1 MPSMQS
7 PEIQYKASAGTFNLD
22 EALGIVE
29 CFVAGIGNK
38 DSVGD
43 VCATGA
49 FTKSLLRR
57 KPRVVWGHN
66 WNDPIGKVLDI
77 YEVPASD
84 PRLPIKMKMAGI
96 GGLYAKVQ
104 FNLQSEKG
112 KEAFANVAF
121 FGEEQEWSIGYKTL
135 RAQYDQN
142 MQANILHEVE
152 LYEVSP
158 VLHGANQLT
167 GTISVKT
174 DGTSQDVMERVVF
187 PSGQMQEAINVRP
200 LTAPVETPSP
210 EDELL
215 QKMVAEL
222 EKRTASKIKIV
233 SLEKDSV
240 IFDRQTS
247 DGVVSKYKCGYHHD
261 GREFMFGQPQ
271 RIVIQKP
278 NINPPMMSPQ
288 QGQPSPQNRVTKPV
302 PMMPMP
308 VAIRPGQSGPV
319 SIPLPVMVYEDSSND
334 KPKVSK
340 PLDNEERALAD
351 ALVRITKKYGKFN
364 EDKKGVYAAYTPA
377 AENELVDIGVKCS
390 NCVFF
395 KGEGSC
401 RIIDKAVEADGRC
414 RFAVIPPGV
423 VGGTAMDKKD
433 YNDFLDEQE
442 VKWVEDIE
450 EKYPGE
456 FIFGVLRNTVKKR
469 RKKRRKYKELNEFD
483 AEEYA
488 IKEKTLGNQ
497 EEKFFYIPVDVEN
510 LFEVKSLLDP
520 VLDYHRVDSFV
531 DEYGVVLTS
540 GITEEFVD
548 AVEIAVKGIGTRIGK
563 RIGSGLIDRPRIGSG
578 RKKNNNR
585 LGSGRIDIPTGG
597 TRGARRPTGT
607 DKDIDR
613 DGWVDEGTTNPRWVG
628 MSSGVSNQPTPSGSG
643 KPKKRTPIWERNRRP
658 SPPIPSRLR
667 ELSDDKKPESRRTP
681 PPAPSKPKPTK
692 TPSAPPPRG
701 KEKLSSGTLGR
712 GGRLGSRPDDKEYRR
727 ERQRQIEKDRADG
740 ENATNPVGKPKKLS
754 SGTRDITRHRSAKLL
769 KNPAEDAKEADFEKI
784 ASSWREQGLGW
795 VEIPRQPTAADKPA
809 RRTNDFLRGRELGY
823 NQARVM
829 WDGSGTYKRPA
840 NFNEKAKSSVDY
852 RTWFLNTAKTAGEY
866 MENSRKSSNTSE
878 AEKEINFGIP
888 EGIENFFDAV
898 KPNVAGLSM
907 NDKNE
912 FFTALRQYGYVTG
925 SDSDYGFRGGY
936 VSPKAIEPKPSKKLS
951 SGKVRTA
958 SEPRKPPKPPRA
970 AKLMAVDT
978 KNSNLAKK
986 ITYDPDNGDLTVTYN
1001 DGKVE
1006 NFDEVMYDRVYKAG
1020 FDDDPDKLIRELL
1033 SDKNQNSSK
1042 LSSGRKLSSGAKTQ
1056 IAENDEK
1063 IAELKEE
1070 IDREMRLAT
1079 SPSVRG
1085 DAVFQNFLRQ
1095 NLLDMSQELRLLEG
1109 KKKRLETE
1117 SKRSSKKKNVK
1128 VPFPEAKPKRVSKQ
1142 QRDDEKIYKRRND
1155 GESLAD
1161 VAESLGISR
1170 IEVRKREQRHMRRLR
1185 EEDGERLSE
1194 DSNRS
1199 GEKLSSGGKWNG
1211 KKPTDKDIKPGAD
1224 LSGADLRD
1232 RNLYGADL
1240 TEVNLSGAN
1249 LDSAY
1254 LFEAN
1259 LRNADLSGARMD
1271 SAFLEGAKLTGANLT
1286 GADLT
1291 VANLRLADL
1300 SNANLFEANLTQA
1313 DLSKAKLSG
1322 ANLRRANL
1330 FAADLR
1336 LTDLRNANLSGANLR
1351 GANLASADMDGANLR
1366 GADMDKKL
1374 SSGLKKPKTFR
1385 EMMTESDRLR
1395 AQGIMSDS
1403 SLFDDEWQKTEYGI
1417 EINAPDIDG
1426 SYEIQG
1432 NAKDGFIVS
1441 RISDAVRNGGQDAK
1455 EYEHDKVFKSRAA
1468 AKKWAVRDYKLM
1480 SEEVGGGD
1488 VAEGELDDEK
1498 LSSGRKKKGKA
1509 SKRKPFSP
1517 EDRQRFADGD
1527 RLRART
1533 IPGKKKPGPSVDEF
1547 KLSSGYGGGSRQD
1560 RRNADLLRAQ
1570 TQARE
1575 EDATIASQSD
1585 KKLAIEVIKNLQNG
1599 TPSPDKTYDD
1609 STPKSERLKKIQKN
1623 LAENF
1628 KTPALV
1634 GTLADNKKRK
1644 SDGPWM
1650 VSFERLRPLLKNENN
1665 EPMSDAQIKFAFNL
1679 DDAELKKLTGKDGA
1693 ISSAAVQGFMDAHGY
1708 PEMYGP
1714 GESSSAIRA
1723 IWGFD
1728 SSPYWYDTLEDNKL
1742 MNRDEYE
1749 AASNES
1755 GFLFNVY
1762 GLDSPLGE
1770 KYSGEPDVLPKKREV
1785 IAPAITKRSI
1795 EGTKGS
1801 DSQEIYAIDTLLES
1815 LGLKDKTPEEVA
1827 EAFTKLLGA
1836 KTTASQIFSSS
1847 KSWKNRGVPTNVTL
1861 QLKKNG
1867 HISSAKD
1874 VFQNNEAEALDRSV
1888 EQNKFYSA
1896 LNALLKKNGIEI
1908 NRGAGNISDGA
1919 MGEILG
1925 EAIGAKPLISVK
1937 RAFEKASGDA
1947 AGTFSHGVGQAIV
1960 WTPEEIQRTLDG
1972 VNKKT
1977 GKNFKI
1983 DDLKLSS
1990 GKFGKGERKISPRLS
2005 SGADKKFREI
2015 NDQKIYDW
2023 DELSDNQKEDLID
2036 LLGQKYVYEK
2046 LGLTDDAGIDAI
2058 DDGKYSEE
2066 IAEYT
2071 EDWYASTMRA
2081 FRKSGA
2087 RGWQVNQQINKMDD
2101 KARKARVKK
2110 NPLDKMK
2117 DGERLSS
2124 GKLDE
2129 VYKSITQKL
2138 ITAIEK
2144 ADGDKWEAP
2153 WYKVGAFPKNPTNKN
2168 RPYSNTNL
2176 LFLLMAQED
2185 KGYTKPYWATY
2196 KQWEKSGGQVRAGE
2210 KGTQILV
2217 PRVYKGKEDADGNKR
2232 EGGVFY
2238 SVATVFNV
2246 DQVDGVNVEEME
2258 NKFPKLSEEQRVSQ
2272 LESAI
2277 KEIGAKITEAVSDR
2291 AYYSPS
2297 KDEIVLPKF
2306 ENFKS
2311 PLDFYATQA
2320 HELMHWTG
2328 HTSRLN
2334 RPNMNYFGSPEY
2346 AYEELVAEIA
2356 SAFFMAAHGLS
2367 AEPQPQH
2374 AMYLASWLKRLKSDP
2389 DALQK
2394 AVSDA
2399 QKAVNFAIKLSPSMS
2414 KQMAVS
2420 ENVDDVP
2427 GITVPE
2433 TGGKLSSGKAPE
2445 LPALTRALKNAGLA
2459 ESVTEN
2465 MITEALG
2472 IWKDNPSLHKQ
2483 YIERLDGDVNGAVFS
2498 LYNDYLEDMFDRS
2511 PEGVAKIGREL
2522 NEQYEAERSLSSGR
2536 PSKRL
2541 SRRAKDNESSK
2552 LSSGKQPWD
2561 DSDVQKRLIDGA
2573 RTKKK
2578 TKADGK
2584 TESFMASMVRQFDA
2598 GRKLN
2603 DNQWKPLWEN
2613 FGKEISGESTGKP
2626 DAPSATKKIRT
2637 QFSGTKRK
2645 IIDLKDVEKY
2655 DYPNLPANRKP
2666 TVEQGAAIDAMMT
2679 GDDVKIQALA
2689 ATGKTTTVINFAER
2703 LLEKEPES
2711 RILYLVFNRNAK
2723 DDVLE
2728 RGMPDNVEVKTMDGV
2743 SYNAYRAMKPEI
2755 TAKSFEKDP
2764 AYTKPIKSNKERAS
2778 YLGARGLVSNGEE
2791 LTAIDVYKR
2800 VSKAVDV
2807 FSISAD
2813 GEIGPQHFSGLDNP
2827 KLEVTDETILP
2838 ELVGLAQKMWAD
2850 MNTPRVPNSN
2860 GQKGTGMLPMSNTHV
2875 TKMWALTSPDLS
2887 TSEGVN
2893 IAMVDEAQDMNP
2905 VFAELL
2911 KKANG
2916 LQRIYIGDT
2925 NQAINAWRGADGSTL
2940 DSAYA
2945 KHVMPITDSFRFGKE
2960 IADKGNR
2967 FLKLLGKKERMTGR
2981 KTDKSGNPVNGVVG
2995 PIDNPTMIL
3004 TRSNGGAIVA
3014 TLETFQNGGQVYGSK
3029 NFKNDL
3035 DSFINNIEYFETGA
3049 VGEPYWTNTNG
3060 ERMSSPPKA
3069 SKDLDGI
3076 TNLAEFKKAVDDAD
3090 NNRLNM
3096 LAKLLKENSIDE
3108 LRAALKKIITDKKKL
3123 PKDRDSYVHIQTAHT
3138 SKGLESPRVK
3148 IWSDFRKPK
3157 RDGAGNLILPDEQEL
3172 RLSYVAVTRAEE
3184 ELDLGGLGWIMDY
3197 TSDTDGASDKL
3208 SSGANMLMPRL
3219 SGALSNAL
3227 INSTPAARQ
3236 MRKEWKKRE
3245 SMSGHPSKKKNI
3257 KLSSGKILNFEQ
3269 ILSTDELN
3277 DNLEPI
3283 EPPYGNSYDPIH
3295 RNQVRYAVRRFKQTE
3310 PINDPPILRYGGES
3324 GRRSWDYGG
3333 RTKTYFW
3340 IEDTTTGQTP
3350 PWAQGIFYYRGHL
3363 IGRLQSHLNSLSEE
3377 EQAKLRKQYEENA
3390 KTFTRRTKDE
3400 LKIPS

>member
-7 PEIQYKASAGTFNLD
+7 SEIQYKASAGTFNLD

-49 FTKSLLRR
+49 FAKSLLRR

-174 DGTSQDVMERVVF
+174 DGTGQDVMERVVF
-187 PSGQMQEAINVRP
+187 PSGQMQEATNVRP

-302 PMMPMP
+302 PVMPMP

-319 SIPLPVMVYEDSSND
+319 SIPLPVVVYEDSSNN
-334 KPKVSK
+334 KPKVPK

-456 FIFGVLRNTVKKR
+456 FIFAVLRNAVKKR
-469 RKKRRKYKELNEFD
+469 RRKRRKYKELNEFD

-585 LGSGRIDIPTGG
+585 LGGGRIDISTGG
-597 TRGARRPTGT
+597 TRGTRKPTGT

-613 DGWVDEGTTNPRWVG
+613 DGWVDEGTTNPRWIG
-628 MSSGVSNQPTPSGSG
+628 MSSGANAAPE
-643 KPKKRTPIWERNRRP
+643 RT
-658 SPPIPSRLR
+658 
-667 ELSDDKKPESRRTP
+667 
-681 PPAPSKPKPTK
+681 
-692 TPSAPPPRG
+692 
-701 KEKLSSGTLGR
+701 
-712 GGRLGSRPDDKEYRR
+712 
-727 ERQRQIEKDRADG
+727 
-740 ENATNPVGKPKKLS
+740 PKKLS
-754 SGTRDITRHRSAKLL
+754 SGAIPLPSPRTDRDTAIPLPSPRTDRDTAIPMPSPTDRIAKPLPQKKKRPSADARHRSAKLL

-784 ASSWREQGLGW
+784 TSSWREQGLGW
-795 VEIPRQPTAADKPA
+795 VEIPRYAADKKLS
-809 RRTNDFLRGRELGY
+809 NDFLRGRELGY
-823 NQARVM
+823 NQVRVM
-829 WDGSGTYKRPA
+829 WEGLGTYKRPA
-840 NFNEKAKSSVDY
+840 NFNEKAKSSIDY
-852 RTWFLNTAKTAGEY
+852 RGWFWNTAKTSGQY
-866 MENSRKSSNTSE
+866 MENNLFKNLKDKDTYEVDMGALAGISEFFTS
-878 AEKEINFGIP
+878 I
-888 EGIENFFDAV
+888 
-898 KPNVAGLSM
+898 KPNVTSLGVDETRVFFEILDGFGFPNAQG
-907 NDKNE
+907 NKN
-912 FFTALRQYGYVTG
+912 
-925 SDSDYGFRGGY
+925 S
-936 VSPKAIEPKPSKKLS
+936 KLS
-951 SGKVRTA
+951 SGKITQ
-958 SEPRKPPKPPRA
+958 SE
-970 AKLMAVDT
+970 L
-978 KNSNLAKK
+978 
-986 ITYDPDNGDLTVTYN
+986 DNFFPN
-1001 DGKVE
+1001 
-1006 NFDEVMYDRVYKAG
+1006 
-1020 FDDDPDKLIRELL
+1020 
-1033 SDKNQNSSK
+1033 
-1042 LSSGRKLSSGAKTQ
+1042 
-1056 IAENDEK
+1056 
-1063 IAELKEE
+1063 LKEQLDNVFPE
-1070 IDREMRLAT
+1070 IAT
-1079 SPSVRG
+1079 R
-1085 DAVFQNFLRQ
+1085 
-1095 NLLDMSQELRLLEG
+1095 
-1109 KKKRLETE
+1109 
-1117 SKRSSKKKNVK
+1117 KNR

-1161 VAESLGISR
+1161 VAESLGLSR
-1170 IEVRKREQRHMRRLR
+1170 EEVRKREQRHMRRLR
-1185 EEDGERLSE
+1185 KEEGERLSE

-1199 GEKLSSGGKWNG
+1199 GEKLSSGGKRWVELAKEEAGNNPKDLANFLIEKEILEEDHPMI
-1211 KKPTDKDIKPGAD
+1211 KK
-1224 LSGADLRD
+1224 LRD
-1232 RNLYGADL
+1232 NRTNDAEYENAFEMLATLDEEDWLEENDFSEADRYDYR
-1240 TEVNLSGAN
+1240 A
-1249 LDSAY
+1249 
-1254 LFEAN
+1254 
-1259 LRNADLSGARMD
+1259 AR
-1271 SAFLEGAKLTGANLT
+1271 
-1286 GADLT
+1286 
-1291 VANLRLADL
+1291 
-1300 SNANLFEANLTQA
+1300 
-1313 DLSKAKLSG
+1313 
-1322 ANLRRANL
+1322 
-1330 FAADLR
+1330 AAR
-1336 LTDLRNANLSGANLR
+1336 KGP
-1351 GANLASADMDGANLR
+1351 
-1366 GADMDKKL
+1366 KKL
-1374 SSGLKKPKTFR
+1374 SSGRREYEDKSKTSVKNMPADVRAFLDER
-1385 EMMTESDRLR
+1385 IAFVKQNIGKDSGVAKLYEKLR
-1395 AQGIMSDS
+1395 
-1403 SLFDDEWQKTEYGI
+1403 
-1417 EINAPDIDG
+1417 
-1426 SYEIQG
+1426 
-1432 NAKDGFIVS
+1432 DGFEL
-1441 RISDAVRNGGQDAK
+1441 DAK
-1455 EYEHDKVFKSRAA
+1455 ERDSIIDSLDRIEKTSTQDNRAYTPGQRA
-1468 AKKWAVRDYKLM
+1468 SARRLNALLNRDNPNFRAPK
-1480 SEEVGGGD
+1480 GTK
-1488 VAEGELDDEK
+1488 LDDLGLSDEAFVRTNEINFTAGINPNNPRTRPAGGK

-1509 SKRKPFSP
+1509 SKRKPFSS

-1560 RRNADLLRAQ
+1560 RRNASLLKAQ
-1570 TQARE
+1570 RDARE
-1575 EDATIASQSD
+1575 EEAIIESD
-1585 KKLAIEVIKNLQNG
+1585 NIKKTAIEVIKSIQGG
-1599 TPSPDKTYDD
+1599 TPSPNGTYDD
-1609 STPKSERLKKIQKN
+1609 LTPKSKRLKKIQER
-1623 LAENF
+1623 LA
-1628 KTPALV
+1628 KSSTPALV

-1644 SDGPWM
+1644 PDGPWM
-1650 VSFERLRPLLKNENN
+1650 LSFAQLRPLLKNENN
-1665 EPMSDAQIKFAFNL
+1665 EPLSDAQIKFAFNL

-1693 ISSAAVQGFMDAHGY
+1693 ISSAAVEEFMDAHGY
-1708 PEMYGP
+1708 PTLGVP
-1714 GESSSAIRA
+1714 GESSAAIRA

-1728 SSPYWYDTLEDNKL
+1728 SSPYWYDKLEDDKL

-1755 GFLFNVY
+1755 AFLFYVQ
-1762 GLDSPLGE
+1762 GLDSPQELE
-1770 KYSGEPDVLPKKREV
+1770 NSYEPDVLPKKREV
-1785 IAPAITKRSI
+1785 IAPAVTKRSI

-1801 DSQEIYAIDTLLES
+1801 DSQGIYAIDTLLES

-1827 EAFTKLLGA
+1827 EAFTELLGA

-1847 KSWKNRGVPTNVTL
+1847 KSWKNKGVPTNVTL

-1867 HISSAKD
+1867 HIPSAKD
-1874 VFQNNEAEALDRSV
+1874 VFQNDEAEALDRSV

-1896 LNALLKKNGIEI
+1896 LYALLKKNGIEI
-1908 NRGAGNISDGA
+1908 DRGAGNISDGA
-1919 MGEILG
+1919 MGQILG
-1925 EAIGAKPLISVK
+1925 EAIGDKPLISVK
-1937 RAFEKASGDA
+1937 RAFEKASDNA
-1947 AGTFSHGVGQAIV
+1947 AGTFSYGVGAAIV

-2005 SGADKKFREI
+2005 SGADRKFREI
-2015 NDQKIYDW
+2015 NDKKIYDW

-2101 KARKARVKK
+2101 RVSKTRVKK
-2110 NPLDKMK
+2110 NPLDKIE

-2138 ITAIEK
+2138 ITAIES

-2153 WYKVGAFPKNPTNKN
+2153 WYKVGAFPKNPTTN

-2196 KQWEKSGGQVRAGE
+2196 KQWEKAGAQVKGGE
-2210 KGTQILV
+2210 KGTKILV
-2217 PRVYKGKEDADGNKR
+2217 PRTYKEKEDADGNKK

-2238 SVATVFNV
+2238 SVASVFNI
-2246 DQVDGVNVEEME
+2246 DQVDGAKIEEIE

-2277 KEIGAKITEAVSDR
+2277 KEIGAKITEAASDR

-2356 SAFFMAAHGLS
+2356 SAFFMASHGLS

-2414 KQMAVS
+2414 KRMAIS

-2427 GITVPE
+2427 GITIPE
-2433 TGGKLSSGKAPE
+2433 TSGKLSSGKTPD
-2445 LPALTRALKNAGLA
+2445 LPAINRALESAGLA
-2459 ESVTEN
+2459 ESVADN
-2465 MITEALG
+2465 MITEALSV
-2472 IWKDNPSLHKQ
+2472 WKDNPSLHEQ
-2483 YIERLDGDVNGAVFS
+2483 YIERLDGDINGAVFS

-2511 PEGVAKIGREL
+2511 PEGTAKIEREL

-2613 FGKEISGESTGKP
+2613 FGTKNSGESTGKP
-2626 DAPSATKKIRT
+2626 DAPSATKKTRT
-2637 QFSGTKRK
+2637 KFSGTKRK

-2655 DYPNLPANRKP
+2655 DYPKLPANRKP

-2743 SYNAYRAMKPEI
+2743 SYNAYKAMKPEI
-2755 TAKSFEKDP
+2755 TAKSFEADP
-2764 AYTKPIKSNKERAS
+2764 AYIKPIKSNKERAS

-2791 LTAIDVYKR
+2791 LTATDVYKR

-2827 KLEVTDETILP
+2827 RLEVTDEAILP

-2860 GQKGTGMLPMSNTHV
+2860 GQKGTGMLPMSNNHV

-2925 NQAINAWRGADGSTL
+2925 NQAINAWRGADGGTL

-3014 TLETFQNGGQVYGSK
+3014 TLETFQNGGQVFGSK

-3049 VGEPYWTNTNG
+3049 VGKPYWTNTNG
-3060 ERMSSPPKA
+3060 ERMSSPPKV

-3076 TNLAEFKKAVDDAD
+3076 TNLAEFEKAVDDAD

-3096 LAKLLKENSIDE
+3096 LAKLLRENSIDE

-3219 SGALSNAL
+3219 SGTLSNAL
-3227 INSTPAARQ
+3227 INSTPEARK
-3236 MRKEWKKRE
+3236 MRKEWKKRD
-3245 SMSGHPSKKKNI
+3245 SMSKHPSKRKGA
-3257 KLSSGKILNFEQ
+3257 KLSSGAKAQITENNEKIAELRKLIDEGYVAGRDGGGNPVYQNFPRQRLLDMYEEIKLLEGRNRRLEVEGEAPTALDLKTTSGRVIDIEKLAPEKRNTIQ
-3269 ILSTDELN
+3269 DIRDVSTSEEDFARKLDQLVDSYAKSGQNITTKRSKNESSNGTKISPSKLAEDDRLALAEITDPAERAKFIDEL
-3277 DNLEPI
+3277 LEGSFYGQRI
-3283 EPPYGNSYDPIH
+3283 IAIPPKKKKNWMEEAG
-3295 RNQVRYAVRRFKQTE
+3295 
-3310 PINDPPILRYGGES
+3310 
-3324 GRRSWDYGG
+3324 
-3333 RTKTYFW
+3333 
-3340 IEDTTTGQTP
+3340 
-3350 PWAQGIFYYRGHL
+3350 L
-3363 IGRLQSHLNSLSEE
+3363 ISK
-3377 EQAKLRKQYEENA
+3377 A
-3390 KTFTRRTKDE
+3390 
-3400 LKIPS
+3400 

>member
-1 MPSMQS
+1 MPSMQNA
-7 PEIQYKASAGTFNLD
+7 EIQYKANAGTFNLD
-22 EALGIVE
+22 EAQGIVE

-49 FTKSLLRR
+49 FAKSLLRR

-84 PRLPIKMKMAGI
+84 PRLPTKMKMAGI

-112 KEAFANVAF
+112 REAFANVAF

-167 GTISVKT
+167 GTISVKNDSGKSET
-174 DGTSQDVMERVVF
+174 IERTVF
-187 PSGQMQEAINVRP
+187 ASGPMQEAINV
-200 LTAPVETPSP
+200 SP
-210 EDELL
+210 IASRENNAQDDLL
-215 QKMVAEL
+215 QKISSEL

-233 SLEKDSV
+233 SLDKNSV
-240 IFDRQTS
+240 VFDRQTS
-247 DGVVSKYKCGYHHD
+247 DGLVSKYMCKYHYD
-261 GREFMFGQPQ
+261 GQELMFGQPQ

-278 NINPPMMSPQ
+278 NINPSMIPSQ
-288 QGQPSPQNRVTKPV
+288 QGKPTMHGRVTKPV
-302 PMMPMP
+302 PVMPMP
-308 VAIRPGQSGPV
+308 VAIKPGENGPI
-319 SIPLPVMVYEDSSND
+319 SIPLPVVVYEDSSRN
-334 KPKVSK
+334 KPMAPK
-340 PLDNEERALAD
+340 PLDNEEQALAD

-377 AENELVDIGVKCS
+377 ADNELINIGVKCS

-401 RIIDKAVEADGRC
+401 KIIDKAVEADGRC
-414 RFAVIPPGV
+414 RFAVIPPDV
-423 VGGTAMDKKD
+423 VGGSAINKKQ
-433 YNDFLDEQE
+433 YNDFLDEEE

-456 FIFGVLRNTVKKR
+456 FIFGALRNVVKRRNKKR
-469 RKKRRKYKELNEFD
+469 KKYKELNEFD

-488 IKEKTLGNQ
+488 IKEKTLASGKD
-497 EEKFFYIPVDVEN
+497 KFFYIPVDAEN
-510 LFEVKSLLDP
+510 AFEVKSLLDT
-520 VLDYHRVDSFV
+520 VLDHHRVDSFV
-531 DEYGVVLTS
+531 DEYGIVLTS
-540 GITEEFVD
+540 GLTDESVD
-548 AVEIAVKGIGTRIGK
+548 AINIAVKGIGTRIGK
-563 RIGSGLIDRPRIGSG
+563 RIGSGLINRPRIGDRR
-578 RKKNNNR
+578 RK

-597 TRGARRPTGT
+597 MRGTKKPTGNRR
-607 DKDIDR
+607 DIDG
-613 DGWVDEGTTNPRWVG
+613 DGWSDEGTTNPVWVG
-628 MSSGVSNQPTPSGSG
+628 LRSGVNAVPER
-643 KPKKRTPIWERNRRP
+643 KPK
-658 SPPIPSRLR
+658 
-667 ELSDDKKPESRRTP
+667 
-681 PPAPSKPKPTK
+681 
-692 TPSAPPPRG
+692 
-701 KEKLSSGTLGR
+701 KLSSGIDERPAERGR
-712 GGRLGSRPDDKEYRR
+712 GGRLGSRPDDAEYRR
-727 ERQRQIEKDRADG
+727 ERKRQIEKDRADG

-754 SGTRDITRHRSAKLL
+754 SGTKNISRHRSAKQL
-769 KNPAEDAKEADFEKI
+769 KNPAEDTKEANFEKI
-784 ASSWREQGLGW
+784 VSSWREQGLGW
-795 VEIPRQPTAADKPA
+795 VEIPRYAADKKLS
-809 RRTNDFLRGRELGY
+809 NDFLRGRELGH

-829 WDGSGTYKRPA
+829 WDGLGVYKRPA
-840 NFNEKAKSSVDY
+840 NFDEKAKSSVDY
-852 RTWFLNTAKTAGEY
+852 RTWFLDTAKTAGEY
-866 MENSRKSSNTSE
+866 LQTNTFQGSGPGEVDKGVWSSVTEFLTS
-878 AEKEINFGIP
+878 
-888 EGIENFFDAV
+888 V
-898 KPNVAGLSM
+898 KPNVSNLST
-907 NDKNE
+907 NDRRE
-912 FFTALRQYGYVTG
+912 FFDALDG
-925 SDSDYGFRGGY
+925 YGF
-936 VSPKAIEPKPSKKLS
+936 P
-951 SGKVRTA
+951 
-958 SEPRKPPKPPRA
+958 
-970 AKLMAVDT
+970 
-978 KNSNLAKK
+978 
-986 ITYDPDNGDLTVTYN
+986 NGQRNRD
-1001 DGKVE
+1001 
-1006 NFDEVMYDRVYKAG
+1006 F
-1020 FDDDPDKLIRELL
+1020 
-1033 SDKNQNSSK
+1033 K

-1070 IDREMRLAT
+1070 IDRGMRLVT
-1079 SPSVRG
+1079 SPSGRG
-1085 DAVFQNFLRQ
+1085 DAKFLKFLRQ
-1095 NLLDMSQELRLLEG
+1095 NLLDMHQELRLLEG

-1117 SKRSSKKKNVK
+1117 SRSPSKKKNVK
-1128 VPFPEAKPKRVSKQ
+1128 VPFPEVKPKRVSKQ

-1161 VAESLGISR
+1161 VAESLGLSR
-1170 IEVRKREQRHMRRLR
+1170 EEVRKREQRHMRRLR
-1185 EEDGERLSE
+1185 EEEGERLSE

-1199 GEKLSSGGKWNG
+1199 GE
-1211 KKPTDKDIKPGAD
+1211 
-1224 LSGADLRD
+1224 
-1232 RNLYGADL
+1232 
-1240 TEVNLSGAN
+1240 
-1249 LDSAY
+1249 
-1254 LFEAN
+1254 
-1259 LRNADLSGARMD
+1259 
-1271 SAFLEGAKLTGANLT
+1271 
-1286 GADLT
+1286 
-1291 VANLRLADL
+1291 
-1300 SNANLFEANLTQA
+1300 
-1313 DLSKAKLSG
+1313 
-1322 ANLRRANL
+1322 
-1330 FAADLR
+1330 
-1336 LTDLRNANLSGANLR
+1336 
-1351 GANLASADMDGANLR
+1351 
-1366 GADMDKKL
+1366 KL

-1480 SEEVGGGD
+1480 SEE
-1488 VAEGELDDEK
+1488 EGERLSEDANSPGEKLSSGLLPISEALRRSEPPDFTPEDKQKIMMRVRDTPEYQDLREIREILDGYIAKGRTRASMPDLDKREIAANRVLQDRRNYIIEQMIARGEITRPKRSEDLNRSGEK
-1498 LSSGRKKKGKA
+1498 LSSGRREYEDKSKTSVKNMPADVRSFLNQQIEAQRKINKNSDVAKLYEKLRDGFELDAKERDFIIDSLDRIEKLSAQDSRVYTPGQRASARRLNALLNRDNSNFRAPKGTELRDLDVPLRMGEGGKLSSGSKKKEKIA
-1509 SKRKPFSP
+1509 KRKPFSP

-1527 RLRART
+1527 RLKART

-1547 KLSSGYGGGSRQD
+1547 RLSSGYGGGSRPA
-1560 RRNADLLRAQ
+1560 RRLAQ
-1570 TQARE
+1570 LNRRE
-1575 EDATIASQSD
+1575 
-1585 KKLAIEVIKNLQNG
+1585 IEQLYIQESRGIEEKAKEILGNLK
-1599 TPSPDKTYDD
+1599 TPSLDD
-1609 STPKSERLKKIQKN
+1609 SLEKGSKLDAIRGNLKK
-1623 LAENF
+1623 AF
-1628 KTPALV
+1628 TTPALV
-1634 GTLADNKKRK
+1634 GSLSDNKNRK
-1644 SDGPWM
+1644 KDGPWLL
-1650 VSFERLRPLLKNENN
+1650 SFEKLRPLLRDTKGES
-1665 EPMSDAQIKFAFNL
+1665 MSDENIRKMFNL
-1679 DDAELKKLTGKDGA
+1679 NEDEMKKLLGKNGA
-1693 ISSAAVQGFMDAHGY
+1693 ISSASVQSYLAAHDSANSL
-1708 PEMYGP
+1708 P
-1714 GESSSAIRA
+1714 GESDGLIRK

-1728 SSPYWYDTLEDNKL
+1728 SAPYWYDGLENDRPVSREDYDAAKDESTFLAAIYPLDAPIDFKTSTEIDN
-1742 MNRDEYE
+1742 D
-1749 AASNES
+1749 A
-1755 GFLFNVY
+1755 
-1762 GLDSPLGE
+1762 
-1770 KYSGEPDVLPKKREV
+1770 LPEKREIV
-1785 IAPAITKRSI
+1785 VAEDVKRSI
-1795 EGTKGS
+1795 ESVKGKES
-1801 DSQEIYAIDTLLES
+1801 KEAYSLDNLIDKLNLSGKNREEI
-1815 LGLKDKTPEEVA
+1815 A
-1827 EAFTKLLGA
+1827 EAFEKLLGVPTSA
-1836 KTTASQIFSSS
+1836 EQLFTRPN
-1847 KSWKNRGVPTNVTL
+1847 SWRRVGVPTNVVL
-1861 QLKKNG
+1861 ELKKRK
-1867 HISSAKD
+1867 HITSAGD
-1874 VFQNNEAEALDRSV
+1874 VFDSDEARNFDKAT
-1888 EQNKFYSA
+1888 EQNKFFSA
-1896 LNALLKKNGIEI
+1896 LDNLLRANGIQI
-1908 NRGAGNISDGA
+1908 GGGKGNLSDRVI
-1919 MGEILG
+1919 GEIMGDATGSTPL
-1925 EAIGAKPLISVK
+1925 AKIG
-1937 RAFEKASGDA
+1937 RAFKESGENKPFTYKVGA
-1947 AGTFSHGVGQAIV
+1947 AVV
-1960 WTPEEIQRTLDG
+1960 WTPEEIQKTLDG
-1972 VNKKT
+1972 INKVT
-1977 GKNFKI
+1977 GKDFKVS
-1983 DDLKLSS
+1983 DLKLSS
-1990 GKFGKGERKISPRLS
+1990 GKFGKGERKVTPKLS
-2005 SGADKKFREI
+2005 SGRTGAESFSANESINEIDERLRTAKKRGSKVFNEMLR
-2015 NDQKIYDW
+2015 
-2023 DELSDNQKEDLID
+2023 
-2036 LLGQKYVYEK
+2036 
-2046 LGLTDDAGIDAI
+2046 
-2058 DDGKYSEE
+2058 
-2066 IAEYT
+2066 T
-2071 EDWYASTMRA
+2071 ESKKQSS
-2081 FRKSGA
+2081 RK
-2087 RGWQVNQQINKMDD
+2087 
-2101 KARKARVKK
+2101 VKP

-2138 ITAIEK
+2138 ITAIES

-2246 DQVDGVNVEEME
+2246 DQVDGLNVEEME

-2433 TGGKLSSGKAPE
+2433 TSGKLSSGKAPE
-2445 LPALTRALKNAGLA
+2445 LSALTRALENAGLT

-2483 YIERLDGDVNGAVFS
+2483 YIERFDGDVNGAVFS

-2511 PEGVAKIGREL
+2511 PQGIAKIEREL
-2522 NEQYEAERSLSSGR
+2522 NEQYEATRSLSSGR

-2584 TESFMASMVRQFDA
+2584 TESFMASVVRQFDA

-2603 DNQWKPLWEN
+2603 DNQWKPLWES

-2764 AYTKPIKSNKERAS
+2764 AYIKPIKSNKERAS

-2827 KLEVTDETILP
+2827 RLEVTDETILP
-2838 ELVGLAQKMWAD
+2838 ELVGLARKMWAD

-2860 GQKGTGMLPMSNTHV
+2860 GQKGTGMLPMANAHV

-2925 NQAINAWRGADGSTL
+2925 NQAINAWRGADGGTL

-2945 KHVMPITDSFRFGKE
+2945 KYVMPITDSFRFGKE

-2967 FLKLLGKKERMTGR
+2967 FLKLLGTKERMTGR
-2981 KTDKSGNPVNGVVG
+2981 KTDKSGNPVNGVIG

-3035 DSFINNIEYFETGA
+3035 GSFINNIEYFETGA
-3049 VGEPYWTNTNG
+3049 VGEPYWTDIDG
-3060 ERMSSPPKA
+3060 KRISSPPKA

-3157 RDGAGNLILPDEQEL
+3157 RDGAGNLILPNEQEL

-3197 TSDTDGASDKL
+3197 TSDTDGASNKL

-3219 SGALSNAL
+3219 SGTLSNAL

-3245 SMSGHPSKKKNI
+3245 SMSGHPSKKKNV

-3283 EPPYGNSYDPIH
+3283 EPPYGNSYDLIH
-3295 RNQVRYAVRRFKQTE
+3295 RNQVRYAVRRFKHTE
-3310 PINDPPILRYGGES
+3310 PINDPPILKYGGES

-3340 IEDTTTGQTP
+3340 IEDTTVGQTP
-3350 PWAQGIFYYRGHL
+3350 PWAEGIFYYRNHL

-3377 EQAKLRKQYEENA
+3377 EQAELRKQYEEST